1 MNLYYVPIRPNDFA
15 TFQLA
20 LLDAA
25 TCAFKKGSGA
35 RFVVNGKK
43 NIPSHLEKAVTGDAS
58 RELHKNG
65 TTTINGV
72 AFGLQTERTQNSR
85 APIVFAAYITT
96 DFLTKLLADA
106 AVSDFFYVPHTEQE
120 LESFLKEHPEA
131 QSLVPPEH
139 DDRRLPANS

>member
-1 MNLYYVPIRPNDFA
+1 MNLYYVPFRPNDFA

-35 RFVVNGKK
+35 RFVVDSKK
-43 NIPSHLEKAVTGDAS
+43 NIPSHLEKAVNGNAS

-65 TTTINGV
+65 TTTINSV

-85 APIVFAAYITT
+85 APIVFAPYVTA

-106 AVSDFFYVPHTEQE
+106 AVSDLYYVPHSEQE
-120 LESFLKEHPEA
+120 LEAFLKENPEA
-131 QSLVPPEH
+131 QSLVPPEQ
-139 DDRRLPANS
+139 PTVEP